1 MRMCVMNKNAFVKI
15 RALIVLLLISA
26 SYAFTA
32 CTIDENAYLFNHQ
45 TFKTGSWK
53 VASQTMDF
61 IVPDAL
67 CNNKPYRY
75 LTSGTVDSS
84 AAAVIDK
91 LGSVSIT
98 VARIQDAY
106 PFPSEFSVDPPAATS
121 ITINR
126 DMPAALVA
134 LNTLLDTVA
143 FAVKMSDSAIS
154 LQRLLRDGTV
164 VSTGSFTISGS
175 KTITGLF
182 ANDSGTAGFFVTG
195 SNGLLRFVN
204 LSTAIPEVTSHDIN
218 ITDTI
223 VFANSVYAVSR
234 GGRVYKSGANGDFT
248 LDIQLNTQVTYAD
261 AQTIC
266 GTTAVAFLTDTGWV
280 RNAYTSPAVSIAR
293 VSELSNGLVLQHCQ
307 AGSWISSYTTIKD
320 SPTTI
325 VATSPVIAK
334 VNNKREVTYSFTST
348 DSIIVVM
355 NDPEH
360 NNQLPQFMVDGQ
372 SVYKRVGLSFT
383 GRGADILCESGVAK
397 INSDTV
403 KIVMRPDSVF
413 YESNYLVG
421 VYNTLLN
428 FPTWLDKNSYRI
440 GIPWGSHSGYTLIIG
455 PDTLLKAGSGTRV
468 KSMIQ
473 DHPILTIDGSLIS
486 CSFKGLQHPPLEISF
501 WSLDG
506 KRIFSA
512 KVDPGIQQIKLQMPS
527 YNRVV
532 IARIRFSDGT
542 MYTKSIVPSLY

>member
-1 MRMCVMNKNAFVKI
+1 MCMMNKNAFVKI
-15 RALIVLLLISA
+15 RALIVLILISA

-32 CTIDENAYLFNHQ
+32 CTIDDNAYVFKHQ

-53 VASQTMDF
+53 VASQTMGF
-61 IVPDAL
+61 SIPDAL

-98 VARIQDAY
+98 VARIQDVY
-106 PFPSEFSVDPPAATS
+106 PFPSEFSVDPPAATA

-126 DMPAALVA
+126 DMPAVLVA
-134 LNTLLDTVA
+134 LNASLDTVV
-143 FAVKMSDSAIS
+143 FAVRTSDSVIS

-164 VSTGSFTISGS
+164 VSTDSVAINGS

-195 SNGLLRFVN
+195 SSGLLRFVN
-204 LSTAIPEVTSHDIN
+204 LSTAIPEVTSHDIT
-218 ITDTI
+218 IADTI
-223 VFANSVYAVSR
+223 VFTNSVYAVSR
-234 GGRVYKSGANGDFT
+234 DGRIYSRGVNGNFAS
-248 LDIQLNTQVTYAD
+248 DIQLNTRVTYAD

-280 RNAYTSPAVSIAR
+280 RNTCSLPAVSIAR
-293 VSELSNGLVLQHCQ
+293 ISELSSGLVLQSSQ
-307 AGSWISSYTTIKD
+307 TGDWVSSYTTIKD

-325 VATSPVIAK
+325 AGTSPVIAK
-334 VNNKREVTYSFTST
+334 VNNKREVTYTFTST

-372 SVYKRVGLSFT
+372 SVYKQVGYSFT
-383 GRGADILCESGVAK
+383 GRGADILCETGVAK

-428 FPTWLDKNSYRI
+428 FPTWIEKNNIRI
-440 GIPWGSHSGYTLIIG
+440 GTPWSSHSGYTLIIG

-468 KSMIQ
+468 KSSNQ
-473 DHPILTIDGSLIS
+473 NHPIFAVDGRLFT
-486 CSFKGLQHPPLEISF
+486 CSFTSLQHPPLEVSI

-506 KRIFSA
+506 KRIYCE
-512 KVDPGIQQIKLQMPS
+512 KVNPGVQQIKLQIPP
-527 YNRVV
+527 YNRVM
-532 IARIRFSDGT
+532 IARIRFSNGDV
-542 MYTKSIVPSLY
+542 YSRSIVSSSY

>member
-1 MRMCVMNKNAFVKI
+1 MCMMNKNAFVKI
-15 RALIVLLLISA
+15 RALIVLILISA

-32 CTIDENAYLFNHQ
+32 CTIDENAYLFNHR

-53 VASQTMDF
+53 VASQTMAFF
-61 IVPDAL
+61 IPDAL

-106 PFPSEFSVDPPAATS
+106 PFPSEFSVDPPTATS

-143 FAVKMSDSAIS
+143 FAVKVSDSAIS
-154 LQRLLRDGTV
+154 LQRLLRDGSV
-164 VSTGSFTISGS
+164 VSRASFVIDGS

-195 SNGLLRFVN
+195 SSGLLRFVN

-218 ITDTI
+218 IADTI

-234 GGRVYKSGANGDFT
+234 GGRIYSRSINGNFT
-248 LDIQLNTQVTYAD
+248 SDIQLNTQVTYAD

-266 GTTAVAFLTDTGWV
+266 GATAVAFLTDTGWV
-280 RNAYTSPAVSIAR
+280 RNAYSSPAVSIAR
-293 VSELSNGLVLQHCQ
+293 VSELSNGLVLQYCQ
-307 AGSWISSYTTIKD
+307 AGSWISTYTTIKD

-383 GRGADILCESGVAK
+383 GRGADILCETGVAK

-403 KIVMRPDSVF
+403 KVVMRPDSVF

-440 GIPWGSHSGYTLIIG
+440 GIPWGSLSGYQLIIG
-455 PDTLLKAGSGTRV
+455 SDTLFKVKGPTRV
-468 KSMIQ
+468 KGMNQ
-473 DHPILTIDGSLIS
+473 NNPVFAIDGNLIS
-486 CSFKGLQHPPLEISF
+486 CSFKGLQHPPVEISV

-506 KRIFSA
+506 KRICYE
-512 KVDPGIQQIKLQMPS
+512 KINPGVQQIKLQIPP

-532 IARIRFSDGT
+532 IARIRFSDG
-542 MYTKSIVPSLY
+542 YVYSRSIVSSSY